1 MSWPGIRCMDAER
14 RAEAHSDHL
23 GGAGEAGAR
32 VHRQGHRVVGV
43 AVRRRGVL
51 YRVGLAGKALHT
63 KLGAWIWSRRQ
74 FRMTSKWGA
83 GTADGVKWKAQ
94 QESRILGCPG

>member
-1 MSWPGIRCMDAER
+1 MDAER

-23 GGAGEAGAR
+23 GSAGEAGAH

-43 AVRRRGVL
+43 VVRRWGVL
-51 YRVGLAGKALHT
+51 YRVGLAGKALRT
-63 KLGAWIWSRRQ
+63 KLGAWIWSHRQ
-74 FRMTSKWGA
+74 FRVTSKWDA

-94 QESRILGCPG
+94 EEHRILGHPG